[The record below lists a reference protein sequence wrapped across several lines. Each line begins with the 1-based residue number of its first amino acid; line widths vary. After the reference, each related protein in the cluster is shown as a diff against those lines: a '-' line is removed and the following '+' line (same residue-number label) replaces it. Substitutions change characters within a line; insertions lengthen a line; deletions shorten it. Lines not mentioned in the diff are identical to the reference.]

1 MIDCKTNVRQHLL
14 SVFSVV
20 LLARIC
26 CIAATSDPPA
36 YRVSV
41 DGRDVPLYSETV
53 AFGEGEMKKG
63 DSSFVG
69 PYFFGAF
76 ELTNA
81 VEVRVSCSLPLDR
94 VRILPESAGIT
105 HQNVSPDE
113 IAFKADRPFK
123 VSIERDGRRSP
134 LLLFADAPERDAP
147 ALDAAGVR
155 HFGPGVHNAGLITL
169 TSGQTLHL
177 AAGAVVNGC
186 VKATGDNIT
195 ICGRGLLTGDSYP
208 RFKGPGRYLLD
219 IENCRN
225 VTVRDVMLSGSF
237 GWTLVLMECEK
248 ALIDNV
254 KILCSNMINDD
265 AVDICNSREVTV
277 RRSFFRAQDD
287 IIAVKGMGKDRSAS
301 ATCGIR
307 VEDCVFWT
315 DCANAFRIGY
325 ECGTAEMRDIHARN
339 IDVIHC
345 SKTYR
350 PPSHYWSNA
359 VFWLQPSNGMTLSDC
374 LFEDVR
380 IRSDGINMIL
390 VQAEPRVCGGA
401 DGVKYKQAGKLR
413 DCVFRNV
420 SVAGD
425 APRPICDVVVKGRS
439 AEEDVE
445 GVTFDGVT
453 RFGKTLDAAAPQVQI
468 GPFARNVQ
476 FATLPSQPWTK
487 DDKLATFFAA
497 EDGFFYHFANLRSRE
512 RK

>member
-1 MIDCKTNVRQHLL
+1 MRYMFGLL
-14 SVFSVV
+14 
-20 LLARIC
+20 
-26 CIAATSDPPA
+26 IAAVCVGGARLVAASDGAKPVYPA
-36 YRVSV
+36 YQVKV
-41 DGRDVPLYSETV
+41 DGRDVPLYAEAV
-53 AFGEGEMKKG
+53 AFGEGQMDG

-69 PYFFGAF
+69 PYFFGSF

-81 VEVRVSCSLPLDR
+81 VEVRVSCSLPLDG
-94 VRILPESAGIT
+94 VEILPESAGIT
-105 HQNVSPDE
+105 PRNVSSNE
-113 IAFKADRPFK
+113 ISFKADRPFK

-134 LLLFADAPERDAP
+134 LILFADEPEHGVPVQDAP
-147 ALDAAGVR
+147 NVR
-155 HFGPGVHNAGLITL
+155 YFGPGTHSPGLITL
-169 TSGQTLHL
+169 ATGQTLYL

-219 IENCRN
+219 LVDCRN
-225 VTVRDVMLSGSF
+225 ITIRDVMLSGSF
-237 GWTLVLMECEK
+237 GWTLVLTDCER

-265 AVDICNSREVTV
+265 AVDICNSRDVTV

-287 IIAVKGMGKDRSAS
+287 IIAVKGMGKDRFAS

-325 ECGTAEMRDIHARN
+325 ECGTTEMGGIHVRN
-339 IDVIHC
+339 VDVIHC
-345 SKTYR
+345 SKGYR

-380 IRSDGINMIL
+380 IRSDGIDMIL

-401 DGVKYKQAGKLR
+401 DGVRYKQAGRLR

-420 SVAGD
+420 SVTGD
-425 APRPICDVVVKGRS
+425 APNPVCDVVVKGRS

-445 GVTFDGVT
+445 GVAFEGVT
-453 RFGKTLDAAAPQVQI
+453 CFDKVLDATAPQVQI
-468 GPFARNVQ
+468 GPFARNVR
-476 FATLPSQPWTK
+476 FAPLPVNSK
-487 DDKLATFFAA
+487 
-497 EDGFFYHFANLRSRE
+497 R
-512 RK
+512 